1 MLHVTIHGPN
11 YLEISDVFQTVYGE
25 SHILWRYLECSIEL
39 QTLSRAYLE
48 SPDTSKILSRF
59 LGPCLSVTTCYC

>member
-1 MLHVTIHGPN
+1 MPHDTINWPI
-11 YLEISDVFQTVYGE
+11 YLEISDVFQTVSGE
-25 SHILWRYLECSIEL
+25 SHILWRYLECSREL